1 MDRAFETIINFFFFL
16 LLFWIFLGILGVNPY
31 VLWGTIISFMIS
43 FKFMI
48 GTVRLF
54 SMLDHQTKTS
64 CSSHCII
71 DSNRQGCADYFEG
84 ILMVLCQRP
93 YDIGDRIATSY
104 PYLDTSTTGS
114 SDWIVRDVNLYST
127 TVVYGSTNELATHS
141 NGALSTLR
149 IINATRSPRACLS
162 FHLKFPIN
170 TSFAMIEVFKLAME
184 KFVRARSREVSACV
198 DLLSLCNVA
207 AL

>member
-1 MDRAFETIINFFFFL
+1 
-16 LLFWIFLGILGVNPY
+16 
-31 VLWGTIISFMIS
+31 
-43 FKFMI
+43 
-48 GTVRLF
+48 
-54 SMLDHQTKTS
+54 
-64 CSSHCII
+64 
-71 DSNRQGCADYFEG
+71 
-84 ILMVLCQRP
+84 MVLCQRP

-127 TVVYGSTNELATHS
+127 TVVYGSTNEVATHS

-170 TSFAMIEVFKLAME
+170 TSFAMIQVFKMAVE
-184 KFVRARSREVSACV
+184 KFVRARSREVSRCV
-198 DLLSLCNVA
+198 DLMLLFTLA
-207 AL
+207 ALQTMAHLARMDGGL

>member
-1 MDRAFETIINFFFFL
+1 
-16 LLFWIFLGILGVNPY
+16 
-31 VLWGTIISFMIS
+31 
-43 FKFMI
+43 
-48 GTVRLF
+48 
-54 SMLDHQTKTS
+54 
-64 CSSHCII
+64 
-71 DSNRQGCADYFEG
+71 
-84 ILMVLCQRP
+84 MVLCQRP

-104 PYLDTSTTGS
+104 PYIDTSTTGS

-170 TSFAMIEVFKLAME
+170 TSYAMIEVFKLAME
-184 KFVRARSREVSACV
+184 KFVRARSREVRVCVHVQRFAFECRTETDSFSSAGPPPSGFV
-198 DLLSLCNVA
+198 SLRYA
-207 AL
+207 SMRSKQI

>member
-1 MDRAFETIINFFFFL
+1 MDRAFEAIINFFFFL

-54 SMLDHQTKTS
+54 SMLDHQTETN
-64 CSSHCII
+64 CSTHCNIVT
-71 DSNRQGCADYFEG
+71 NPQGCADYFEG

-104 PYLDTSTTGS
+104 PYIDTSTTGS

-127 TVVYGSTNELATHS
+127 TVAYGSTNELATHS

-170 TSFAMIEVFKLAME
+170 TSFAMIQVFKLAME
-184 KFVRARSREVSACV
+184 KFVRAKSREVSVCGE
-198 DLLSLCNVA
+198 
-207 AL
+207 

>member
-1 MDRAFETIINFFFFL
+1 
-16 LLFWIFLGILGVNPY
+16 
-31 VLWGTIISFMIS
+31 
-43 FKFMI
+43 
-48 GTVRLF
+48 
-54 SMLDHQTKTS
+54 
-64 CSSHCII
+64 
-71 DSNRQGCADYFEG
+71 
-84 ILMVLCQRP
+84 MVLCQRP

-104 PYLDTSTTGS
+104 PYIDTSTTGS

-170 TSFAMIEVFKLAME
+170 TSYAMIEVFKLAME
-184 KFVRARSREVSACV
+184 KFVRARSREVSGAFTCSSLPLNFEPQRTHLA
-198 DLLSLCNVA
+198 LLVLRLVGSSLCDTR
-207 AL
+207 L